1 MIFVTGGAG
10 YIGSHTCV
18 ELLQSGQDVVV
29 FDNFSNSH
37 PESLKRVE
45 AITGR
50 KIHLVE
56 GDIRDQA
63 ALEAAMRRFG
73 CTAIHFAAF
82 KAVGESV
89 AKPVDYYDNNL
100 MSLMALVRALDGA
113 GARHLVF
120 SSSATVYGHPERRAD
135 RRGSAPIRPTNPYGQ
150 TKAMAEQILQDV
162 ASRTRRGRSRCS
174 ATSTRSARTR
184 AA

>member
-37 PESLKRVE
+37 PESLNRVE

-73 CTAIHFAAF
+73 CTAVIHFAGL

-89 AKPVDYYDNNL
+89 EKPLDYYDNNVIGTHRL
-100 MSLMALVRALDGA
+100 L
-113 GARHLVF
+113 
-120 SSSATVYGHPERRAD
+120 
-135 RRGSAPIRPTNPYGQ
+135 
-150 TKAMAEQILQDV
+150 KAMGYRL
-162 ASRTRRGRSRCS
+162 RRY
-174 ATSTRSARTR
+174 
-184 AA
+184 